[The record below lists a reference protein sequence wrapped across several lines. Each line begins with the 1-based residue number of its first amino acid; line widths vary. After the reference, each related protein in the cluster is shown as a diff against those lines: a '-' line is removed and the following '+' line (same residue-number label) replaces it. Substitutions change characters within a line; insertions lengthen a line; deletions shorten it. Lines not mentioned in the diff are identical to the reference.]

1 MAVKNEQIEKNLVK
15 LTFEVSAEE
24 FSKAVNKVY
33 LKNAKKFNIPGFR
46 KGKAPRAIVEKY
58 YTEAVFYDEAI
69 NMVLPDAYEAA
80 IKESGIDAVARP
92 EIDVEEIKKGE
103 PVVFTA
109 LVTTKPEVKLGEY
122 KGLEVKKIDCSV
134 TDEDVEKDL
143 EAAREKNA
151 RLISVDDK
159 AVENGNIAVIDF
171 EGFVD
176 DVPFDGGKGED
187 YELEIGSGTFI
198 PGFEEQLVGAK
209 TDDKIDVKVTFPEE
223 YHAENLAGKDAVFK
237 VTVKDVK
244 VRELPE
250 LNDDFAEEV
259 SEFDTLEEYKA
270 DVRVK
275 LEKAAEDKAKAETEN
290 EVVDK
295 AVENAEFEIPDAM
308 LEAQIDNIVRD
319 FEQRLSYQGMN
330 LDMYLQYTG
339 QNRDAFRE
347 QFKDQAKK
355 QVEGSL
361 VLEAIQKAE
370 GIEAG
375 PEETE
380 LRLVDMSKKYN
391 MELDK
396 LKELLGEAEMERIKQ
411 EIAMQKTIEMLVN
424 NAVVK

>member
-250 LNDDFAEEV
+250 LNDDFAGEV

-396 LKELLGEAEMERIKQ
+396 LKELLGEAEMESIKQ